1 LRVSS
6 EILIAPKSYAEGNL
20 SGGAVM
26 KTLSI
31 FLALINSLLA
41 GLLITCLISSVD
53 FRISAMW
60 WSVFRILV
68 ALAIVVIG
76 VLTWIDGM
84 AQISPGLL
92 AISSLALVAI
102 GAGTVVW
109 TFQRALI
116 TGDLKYYMIVYGG
129 SLFVQ
134 GIALLFG
141 SSQVQSNA
149 SAA

>member
-1 LRVSS
+1 
-6 EILIAPKSYAEGNL
+6 
-20 SGGAVM
+20 M
-26 KTLSI
+26 KTISI

-41 GLLITCLISSVD
+41 GLLITFLISSVD
-53 FRISAMW
+53 FQVSATW

-68 ALAIVVIG
+68 ALSVIVIG
-76 VLTWIDGM
+76 ILTWIDGIAHVHAHLM
-84 AQISPGLL
+84 AL
-92 AISSLALVAI
+92 SSLALVAI

-116 TGDLKYYMIVYGG
+116 TGDLQYHMIIYAG

-141 SSQVQSNA
+141 TSQGQTKA
-149 SAA
+149 STV